1 MSIQENKPNC
11 LKGVFTIGNRL
22 DLSLES
28 LSLFNPC
35 YATTVNK
42 ANINIISEQLYT
54 GLFLIYTKTMT
65 TIAMPSIIHI
75 LSIIIV

>member
-1 MSIQENKPNC
+1 M
-11 LKGVFTIGNRL
+11 

-28 LSLFNPC
+28 LSLFNPR

-42 ANINIISEQLYT
+42 ANIRIINEQLYT

-65 TIAMPSIIHI
+65 TIAMSFVIQI